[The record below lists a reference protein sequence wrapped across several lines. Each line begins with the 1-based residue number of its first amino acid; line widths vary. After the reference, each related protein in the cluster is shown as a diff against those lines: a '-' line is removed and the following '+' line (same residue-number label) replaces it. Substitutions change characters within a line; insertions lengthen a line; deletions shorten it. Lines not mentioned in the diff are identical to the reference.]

1 MTIEPVYQPGDRIPG
16 TSYNYVAPVGSGGH
30 GSVIAVQH
38 AFLKKRRC
46 VMKLL
51 HAEHGTDDD
60 LVRRAI
66 EEAQILAAIDHPNI
80 VSVLDG
86 GITAEARPRPFFVM
100 EALTG
105 MSLHTALRS
114 APRGLG
120 FSTSVSIILGVL
132 DGLDAAHTGH
142 RVIHRDIKPSNIFLH
157 RTPTDTTVPKVL
169 DFGIA
174 FVTRAAKR
182 HTGRAMIGT
191 PRYIAPEQVRGDRAT
206 ARTDLYATGLVLYEM
221 LVGRDPYN
229 DVQDFNALIHAHLE
243 KPAPRLRQYL
253 EDAPVAL
260 DEMVACMLHKDP
272 ARRPESAAAAAIALR
287 RIKEDIDRL
296 HLRGLDRP
304 DFQTEPT
311 PLDNDLIST
320 AAREVTAPPDAP
332 NDTVPN
338 APPLALAETDAA
350 TTEKDRLPFETTTPS
365 PAKPLD
371 RNAMTREARNVP
383 SARRPR
389 SDTQKLAGT
398 ERVAPASSAFTPT
411 NAAVV
416 TPIDRHAS
424 ITPAPPRADKRT
436 PWAIGFACV
445 FAVLAIGGALYV
457 TRAPAKP
464 SATPIEAAPPA
475 TVPSAVLPSSTA
487 PSAALPSA
495 TAPSAALPSAAAPA
509 TSETPL
515 AATATPPASFV
526 AKRRPAPSA
535 SASERQDMNRKI
547 VE

>member
-1 MTIEPVYQPGDRIPG
+1 MTIAPVYQQGERIPG

-105 MSLHTALRS
+105 MPLHTALKS

-191 PRYIAPEQVRGDRAT
+191 PRYIAPEQVRGERAT
-206 ARTDLYATGLVLYEM
+206 ARTDLYATGLVLFEM

-229 DVQDFNALIHAHLE
+229 DIQEFNALIHAHLE
-243 KPAPRLRQYL
+243 KPAPRLRQWL

-287 RIKEDIDRL
+287 RIKDEIDRL

-304 DFQTEPT
+304 DFKTEPT

-332 NDTVPN
+332 NDTIPN
-338 APPLALAETDAA
+338 APLA
-350 TTEKDRLPFETTTPS
+350 FETTTPV
-365 PAKPLD
+365 AKPLD
-371 RNAMTREARNVP
+371 RNAMTREAKKSTP
-383 SARRPR
+383 SVRPR
-389 SDTQKLAGT
+389 GDTQKIANT
-398 ERVAPASSAFTPT
+398 ERIAPASSAFTPST
-411 NAAVV
+411 HAAVV
-416 TPIDRHAS
+416 TPVDAPKSRSSSHR
-424 ITPAPPRADKRT
+424 APPARA
-436 PWAIGFACV
+436 PWPIVGACV
-445 FAVLAIGGALYV
+445 FAVLTIAGALYV
-457 TRAPAKP
+457 TRSP
-464 SATPIEAAPPA
+464 SAPKSNDPASAAPLAPTPIEEAEQRAASSASASTPA
-475 TVPSAVLPSSTA
+475 T
-487 PSAALPSA
+487 A
-495 TAPSAALPSAAAPA
+495 TAAASASV
-509 TSETPL
+509 TPT
-515 AATATPPASFV
+515 AATATSTAS
-526 AKRRPAPSA
+526 AKPIARRPAPSA
-535 SASERQDMNRKI
+535 SSSSTERQDMNRKI